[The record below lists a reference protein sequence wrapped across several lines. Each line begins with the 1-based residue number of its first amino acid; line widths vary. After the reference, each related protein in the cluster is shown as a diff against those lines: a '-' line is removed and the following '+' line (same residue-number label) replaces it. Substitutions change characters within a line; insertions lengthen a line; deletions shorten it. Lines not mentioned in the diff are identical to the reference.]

1 MALVTA
7 MVITAVAAVG
17 GAVTAYRGAQDAKD
31 AARQQG
37 ETEEAYAVRQG
48 AMIKRQ
54 AQDETE
60 KIRRAAVEYRATQ
73 VANQAASGIFT
84 GKGSAQ
90 VVRDKTTQLA
100 EQDILLTLDN
110 AEEGVL
116 LKMEEG
122 RMARLAGEARASAY
136 SAQGRAA
143 IWGGVAAVAGS
154 AYTIFKE

>member
-1 MALVTA
+1 MG
-7 MVITAVAAVG
+7 VAAVA
-17 GAVTAYRGAQDAKD
+17 GAVTTYRGAKDAEA

-37 ETEEAYAVRQG
+37 ESEEQYAARQA

-54 AQDETE
+54 AEDETQ

-73 VANQAASGIFT
+73 LANQAASGVLT
-84 GKGSAQ
+84 GIGSAQ
-90 VVRDKTTQLA
+90 IVRDKTTQLA

-122 RMARLAGEARASAY
+122 RMARLAGVAKGKAY

-143 IWGGVAAVAGS
+143 LWGGVAAVASLGS
-154 AYTIFKE
+154 RFIKPDDED